1 MFQASRAVAE
11 AQAEAQRWQKRQH
24 GTDRPFNLQAQS
36 SLQAAVAHLS
46 SEPKA
51 GERSIAKLLLA
62 LAHRFLS
69 WPGSKSDAHL
79 DL

>member
-11 AQAEAQRWQKRQH
+11 AQAEAQRWQKQQH
-24 GTDRPFNLQAQS
+24 GTDRSTFQAQS

-51 GERSIAKLLLA
+51 GERSIAELLLA